1 MPLRH
6 KKSHDL
12 SNELQQKP
20 VLEQKQE
27 KQNSDARIQG
37 FTNLNFCKIRY

>member
-1 MPLRH
+1 MAMPTRH

-12 SNELQQKP
+12 SNAPPQNP

-27 KQNSDARIQG
+27 KQKN
-37 FTNLNFCKIRY
+37 